1 MSLDSLPAC
10 VKKCLQDAAKSAG
23 CGINDVKCICTK
35 DVSTSDGSTLMSCVI
50 SSCDTSDVISAGSDL
65 VKVCAQATGTASP
78 TGTTNPTAL
87 ASTSGTT
94 SPATTSATSTSTS
107 TTTNSGRPDA
117 ADSTGSSTA
126 PTAGAGPTGSGGL
139 STGAKAGIGVGAA
152 VVVILLILGAYLLGR
167 KKRRGAG
174 AAVPA
179 QQGSPESKM
188 DAQVLSNEKPHPV
201 TELEGARWVPE
212 LSDHGTHQVV
222 ELEAHNH
229 YGQQPR
235 Y

>member
-1 MSLDSLPAC
+1 M
-10 VKKCLQDAAKSAG
+10 
-23 CGINDVKCICTK
+23 
-35 DVSTSDGSTLMSCVI
+35 
-50 SSCDTSDVISAGSDL
+50 
-65 VKVCAQATGTASP
+65 KVCAQATGTASP

-107 TTTNSGRPDA
+107 TNTNSGRPDA

-126 PTAGAGPTGSGGL
+126 PTAGAGAMGSGGL

-229 YGQQPR
+229 YSQQPR